1 MDVNSGYRTTQPE
14 SDVWNSMKRLWLIVL
29 LSVCLGVYIPGL
41 LQSVSQP
48 VSQCVWSQMCL
59 TCREAFLI
67 KVMTQQSHWSF
78 TVDLPQNKKKK
89 RAPAVNCLTF
99 GNAQPQLFLCEATEG
114 CFQSLGHHLFTSWCK
129 QGDISTLRICQSQ
142 TGNAVKSWTCQYN
155 NSHTFVIV
163 HDGSDRPSGNTCG
176 CASPTPIIN
185 IEVSDRDRQYCSVIT
200 TRLDCLCIRP
210 DPSKLFVWCEPF
222 STCGLFCRSDAVVK
236 VSRRTVRE
244 REREEC
250 IRESLCRVLCLGN
263 YMCTHLDSQGWS
275 QHKSDSSGPLCV
287 HKHTTL
293 FAKTTNTKNVFHQHI
308 LGGIAAPGAHP
319 WHHDPTL
326 ALLPCR
332 PLTAGPLSPDQ
343 AWGQSLWGVK
353 GWEMGWWCHWWVAK
367 RAGGGTS

>member
-1 MDVNSGYRTTQPE
+1 M
-14 SDVWNSMKRLWLIVL
+14 
-29 LSVCLGVYIPGL
+29 
-41 LQSVSQP
+41 
-48 VSQCVWSQMCL
+48 
-59 TCREAFLI
+59 
-67 KVMTQQSHWSF
+67 
-78 TVDLPQNKKKK
+78 
-89 RAPAVNCLTF
+89 NCLTF

-222 STCGLFCRSDAVVK
+222 STCGLFWRSDAVVK

-244 REREEC
+244 RERRMCKGEFMP
-250 IRESLCRVLCLGN
+250 RVVFRKL
-263 YMCTHLDSQGWS
+263 YVH
-275 QHKSDSSGPLCV
+275 SS
-287 HKHTTL
+287 
-293 FAKTTNTKNVFHQHI
+293 
-308 LGGIAAPGAHP
+308 
-319 WHHDPTL
+319 
-326 ALLPCR
+326 R
-332 PLTAGPLSPDQ
+332 LS
-343 AWGQSLWGVK
+343 GMVS
-353 GWEMGWWCHWWVAK
+353 
-367 RAGGGTS
+367 T